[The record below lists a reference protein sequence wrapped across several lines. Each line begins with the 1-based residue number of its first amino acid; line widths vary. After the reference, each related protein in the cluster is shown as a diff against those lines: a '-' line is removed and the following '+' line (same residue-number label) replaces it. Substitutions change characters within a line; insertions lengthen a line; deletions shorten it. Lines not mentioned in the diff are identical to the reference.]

1 MSSKLDQSL
10 DEITGGRRSA
20 RPNQRRARKSATA
33 APVGGVG
40 KKTATKPLKATP
52 TGPKAAGK
60 AAATL
65 PARGPSKIIV
75 SNLPDDVNEQ
85 QIKEYFSSTVGQV
98 RHVQMNYTKTGKSTG
113 VATIIFAQS
122 NSAAEAAKAYN
133 GVKVDNRPMRIEV
146 IVDAGSVAAPPAP
159 KGLKD
164 RITAP
169 KNAAAAKPKA
179 AGAKPANG
187 TPAAAGEKAGRRQK
201 KPRNARP
208 KKKTAE
214 ELDADMADYFEPG
227 AVAPAAATNGAAAAA
242 PAAAAP
248 NGGEAAMEDEI
259 M

>member
-10 DEITGGRRSA
+10 EEIAGGRRST
-20 RPNQRRARKSATA
+20 RPNARRNRKSGTV
-33 APVGGVG
+33 APVGGVA
-40 KKTATKPLKATP
+40 KKTASKPAKATP
-52 TGPKAAGK
+52 TGPRA
-60 AAATL
+60 
-65 PARGPSKIIV
+65 PAVAPSKGPSKIIV
-75 SNLPDDVNEQ
+75 SNLPDDVTEQ
-85 QIKEYFSSTVGQV
+85 QIKEYFSSTVGPV
-98 RHVQMNYTKTGKSTG
+98 RSALINYTKTGKSTG
-113 VATIIFAQS
+113 VATIVFQKS

-164 RITAP
+164 RIAAPKSAAP

-179 AGAKPANG
+179 AGGKPVNG
-187 TPAAAGEKAGRRQK
+187 AAPASDQNGRRAK

-227 AVAPAAATNGAAAAA
+227 TAGAAPAAATNGAA
-242 PAAAAP
+242 PAAAAAP
-248 NGGEAAMEDEI
+248 TGGEAAMEDEI